1 MEEQNNNQA
10 NEEEYICSECGAEI
24 SIDDKICPKCGADVS
39 DIVEDE
45 PGPNE
50 DEKSESILLTTTR
63 FKTLLGI
70 GKFIAGYGW
79 LIVIGGIV
87 ALILGV
93 AKLDEPIGIPSLIWG
108 FSAIGLGIFS
118 VAFGQSIEC
127 FVSIE
132 KNTRETTELLKV
144 KS

>member
-1 MEEQNNNQA
+1 MEEQKENHKSA
-10 NEEEYICSECGAEI
+10 EEYVCTECGADV
-24 SIDDKICPKCGADVS
+24 SINDKVCPKCGADISEFEEEHQELISEVS
-39 DIVEDE
+39 
-45 PGPNE
+45 P
-50 DEKSESILLTTTR
+50 R

-70 GKFIAGYGW
+70 GKFIASYGW

-108 FSAIGLGIFS
+108 ISAIGLGIFS

-132 KNTRETTELLKV
+132 KNTRETTELLKA
-144 KS
+144 KSQ

>member
-1 MEEQNNNQA
+1 MEEQKYNQTKA
-10 NEEEYICSECGAEI
+10 EEYVCTECGADV
-24 SIDDKICPKCGADVS
+24 SLDDKVCPKCGAD
-39 DIVEDE
+39 ITELE
-45 PGPNE
+45 E
-50 DEKSESILLTTTR
+50 EKQELISQVPTR

-93 AKLDEPIGIPSLIWG
+93 SKLDEPIGIPSLIWG

-132 KNTRETTELLKV
+132 KNTRETTELLKA
-144 KS
+144 KSQ